1 MNNFSTRFNSFKICQ
16 AILDEKDEEILR
28 LREHLS
34 QSLVQSVASVK
45 EQNKSEI
52 VHLNEQ
58 IDHRDKII
66 LELKAKLSEATVEIN
81 ESAALI
87 EKLKTD
93 AQKYARNPVK
103 KKKKTKTF

>member
-1 MNNFSTRFNSFKICQ
+1 MKLWNFSKRFNSKIYQ

-58 IDHRDKII
+58 LDHRDKII
-66 LELKAKLSEATVEIN
+66 LELKTKLSEATVEIN

-87 EKLKTD
+87 EKLKID
-93 AQKYARNPVK
+93 AQKYARNPA
-103 KKKKTKTF
+103 

>member
-1 MNNFSTRFNSFKICQ
+1 M
-16 AILDEKDEEILR
+16 DEKDEEILR

-58 IDHRDKII
+58 LDHRDKII
-66 LELKAKLSEATVEIN
+66 LELKTKLSEATVEIN

-87 EKLKTD
+87 EKLKID
-93 AQKYARNPVK
+93 AQKYARNPA
-103 KKKKTKTF
+103 